1 MVFNGLASTHLLFGL
16 LCCVA
21 IAPGRSQHNPHEA
34 AGTQDPDTHGNFSL
48 KLPKSVACSLRLPK
62 GFRRVSVKSYG
73 STGYYFKN
81 KAGDRISVAGDRILS
96 SGDPEDNKRTRQ
108 LYLDLVDGI
117 KTFPSHTRTNYK
129 HWEIWVGLMEKGAM
143 MVNREPI
150 RYGSGALFDEDRG
163 ILISI
168 ECKLKPENHNLSALT
183 NSICDQIV
191 RSVTV
196 GKPR

>member
-1 MVFNGLASTHLLFGL
+1 
-16 LCCVA
+16 
-21 IAPGRSQHNPHEA
+21 
-34 AGTQDPDTHGNFSL
+34 
-48 KLPKSVACSLRLPK
+48 
-62 GFRRVSVKSYG
+62 
-73 STGYYFKN
+73 
-81 KAGDRISVAGDRILS
+81 
-96 SGDPEDNKRTRQ
+96 
-108 LYLDLVDGI
+108 
-117 KTFPSHTRTNYK
+117 
-129 HWEIWVGLMEKGAM
+129 M